1 MCRILSTGCD
11 HYLMAVRS
19 MLLRHSGYSV
29 KEAYSSEETLQL
41 MQSEKIDLLLICHT
55 LTLAEHARLVIEI
68 RKKQKRLPVICLT
81 AREGESYA
89 DCINVTNSPGAL
101 LEAVRLAELS
111 LQGALE
117 TAA

>member
-11 HYLMAVRS
+11 HRLMAVRS

-29 KEAYSSEETLQL
+29 EEAYSSEETLQR

-55 LTLAEHARLVIEI
+55 LTSADHKRLVSEV
-68 RKKQKRLPVICLT
+68 REKQRSVPVICLT

-89 DCINVTNSPGAL
+89 GCINVANSPDAL
-101 LEAVRLAELS
+101 LEAVRSAELR
-111 LQGALE
+111 LHG
-117 TAA
+117 TA